1 METMSM
7 SGVWRRLRS
16 AATRLFKDT
25 RGIAATEFAFIVPF
39 MLVMFFGTVEIS
51 SGVAVD
57 RKVTLVARTLS
68 DLTSQA
74 GPPPPPAPVSSYA
87 PADDAYLQNVFT
99 ASIAIFA
106 PYCAVPATMQ
116 LSEIYVDS
124 NNVAKV
130 QWSKAATVPSGCDPI
145 TQATQATQATLTN
158 STRSAGD
165 TITIPPTLLVK
176 QTYLLFSEVS
186 YNYTPVG
193 IGYVMKSN
201 VVMSDV
207 SYTRPRQVVCVIYN
221 NQPVALPNPPGSPA
235 NPCPAT

>member
-16 AATRLFKDT
+16 APTRLFKDT
-25 RGIAATEFAFIVPF
+25 RGLAATEFAFIVPF

-68 DLTSQA
+68 DLLSQA

-87 PADDAYLQNVFT
+87 PADDTYLQNVFT
-99 ASIAIFA
+99 AGIAILT
-106 PYCAVPATMQ
+106 PYCAVPATLQ
-116 LSEIYVDS
+116 LTEIYVDK
-124 NNVAKV
+124 NQVAKV
-130 QWSKAATVPSGCDPI
+130 QWSKAASVPTCN
-145 TQATQATQATLTN
+145 ATQVTLTN

-176 QTYLLFSEVS
+176 QTYLIFSEVS
-186 YNYTPVG
+186 YNYTPMG

-201 VVMSDV
+201 VILSDV

-221 NQPVALPNPPGSPA
+221 NLPVILPSPPGSPA

>member
-74 GPPPPPAPVSSYA
+74 GPPLPPAPVSSYA

-99 ASIAIFA
+99 ASIAIFT

-130 QWSKAATVPSGCDPI
+130 QWSKAATVPTCN
-145 TQATQATQATLTN
+145 ATQATLTN

-165 TITIPPTLLVK
+165 TITIPTALLVK
-176 QTYLLFSEVS
+176 QTYLIFSEVS

-201 VVMSDV
+201 VIMGDV

-221 NQPVALPNPPGSPA
+221 NLPVALPNPPGSPA
-235 NPCPAT
+235 NPCPTT

>member
-1 METMSM
+1 MQ
-7 SGVWRRLRS
+7 GVWRRLRS

-25 RGIAATEFAFIVPF
+25 RGLAATEFAFIVPF

-68 DLTSQA
+68 DLMSQA
-74 GPPPPPAPVSSYA
+74 GPPPSAPLSAYA

-99 ASIAIFA
+99 ASIAIFT
-106 PYCAVPATMQ
+106 PYCAVPATTLQ

-124 NNVAKV
+124 NQVAKV
-130 QWSKAATVPSGCDPI
+130 KWSKAATVSACN
-145 TQATQATQATLTN
+145 ATQATLAN
-158 STRSAGD
+158 STRVAGD
-165 TITIPPTLLVK
+165 TVTSVVPAQLLVK
-176 QTYLLFSEVS
+176 QTYLIFSEVS

-201 VVMSDV
+201 VILSDV

>member
-16 AATRLFKDT
+16 APTRLFKDT
-25 RGIAATEFAFIVPF
+25 RGLAATEFAFIVPF

-68 DLTSQA
+68 DLLSQA

-87 PADDAYLQNVFT
+87 PADDTYLQNVFT
-99 ASIAIFA
+99 AGIAILT
-106 PYCAVPATMQ
+106 PYCAVPATLQ
-116 LSEIYVDS
+116 LTEIYVDK
-124 NNVAKV
+124 NQVAKV
-130 QWSKAATVPSGCDPI
+130 QWSKAASVPTCN
-145 TQATQATQATLTN
+145 ATQVTLTT

-176 QTYLLFSEVS
+176 QTYLIFSEVS
-186 YNYTPVG
+186 YNYTPMG

-201 VVMSDV
+201 VILSDV

-221 NQPVALPNPPGSPA
+221 NLPVALPNPPGSPA

>member
-1 METMSM
+1 
-7 SGVWRRLRS
+7 
-16 AATRLFKDT
+16 
-25 RGIAATEFAFIVPF
+25 

-68 DLTSQA
+68 DLLSQV

-87 PADDAYLQNVFT
+87 PADDTYLQNVFT
-99 ASIAIFA
+99 AGIAILT
-106 PYCAVPATMQ
+106 PYCAVPATLQ
-116 LSEIYVDS
+116 LTEIYVDS
-124 NNVAKV
+124 NQVAKV
-130 QWSKAATVPSGCDPI
+130 QWSKAASVPTCN
-145 TQATQATQATLTN
+145 ATQVTLTN

-176 QTYLLFSEVS
+176 QTYLIFSEVS

-201 VVMSDV
+201 VILSDV

-221 NQPVALPNPPGSPA
+221 NLPVALPSPPGSPA

>member
-16 AATRLFKDT
+16 APTRLFKDT
-25 RGIAATEFAFIVPF
+25 RGLAATEFAFIVPF

-68 DLTSQA
+68 DLLSQA

-87 PADDAYLQNVFT
+87 PADDTYLQNVFT
-99 ASIAIFA
+99 AGIAILT
-106 PYCAVPATMQ
+106 PYCAVPATLQ
-116 LSEIYVDS
+116 LTEIYVDK
-124 NNVAKV
+124 NQVAKV
-130 QWSKAATVPSGCDPI
+130 QWSKAASVPTCN
-145 TQATQATQATLTN
+145 ATQVTLTT

-176 QTYLLFSEVS
+176 QTYLIFSEVS

-201 VVMSDV
+201 VILSDV

-221 NQPVALPNPPGSPA
+221 NLPVALPSPPGSPA

>member
-16 AATRLFKDT
+16 APTRLFKDT
-25 RGIAATEFAFIVPF
+25 RGLAATEFAFIVPF

-68 DLTSQA
+68 DLLSQV

-87 PADDAYLQNVFT
+87 PADDTYLQNVFT
-99 ASIAIFA
+99 AGIAILT
-106 PYCAVPATMQ
+106 PYCAVPATLQ
-116 LSEIYVDS
+116 LTEIYVDS
-124 NNVAKV
+124 NQVAKV
-130 QWSKAATVPSGCDPI
+130 QWSKAASVPTCN
-145 TQATQATQATLTN
+145 ATQVTLTT

-176 QTYLLFSEVS
+176 QTYLIFSEVS
-186 YNYTPVG
+186 YNYTPMG

-201 VVMSDV
+201 VILSDV

-221 NQPVALPNPPGSPA
+221 NLPVALPSPPGSPA

>member
-1 METMSM
+1 M

-16 AATRLFKDT
+16 APTRLFKDT
-25 RGIAATEFAFIVPF
+25 RGLAATEFAFIVPF

-68 DLTSQA
+68 DLLSQA

-87 PADDAYLQNVFT
+87 PADDTYLQNVFT
-99 ASIAIFA
+99 AGIAILT
-106 PYCAVPATMQ
+106 PYCAVPATLQ
-116 LSEIYVDS
+116 LTEIYVDS
-124 NNVAKV
+124 NQVAKV
-130 QWSKAATVPSGCDPI
+130 QWSKAASVPTCN
-145 TQATQATQATLTN
+145 ATQVTLTT

-176 QTYLLFSEVS
+176 QTYLIFSEVS

-201 VVMSDV
+201 VIMSDV

-221 NQPVALPNPPGSPA
+221 NLPVALPSPPGSPA

>member
-16 AATRLFKDT
+16 APTRLFKDT
-25 RGIAATEFAFIVPF
+25 RGLAATEFAFIVPF

-68 DLTSQA
+68 DLLSQA

-87 PADDAYLQNVFT
+87 PADDTYLQNVFT
-99 ASIAIFA
+99 AGIAILT
-106 PYCAVPATMQ
+106 PYCAVPATLQ
-116 LSEIYVDS
+116 LTEIYVDK
-124 NNVAKV
+124 NQVAKV
-130 QWSKAATVPSGCDPI
+130 QWSKAASVPTCN
-145 TQATQATQATLTN
+145 ATQVTLTT

-176 QTYLLFSEVS
+176 QTYLIFSEVS

-201 VVMSDV
+201 VIMSDV

-221 NQPVALPNPPGSPA
+221 NLPVALPSPPGSPA

>member
-16 AATRLFKDT
+16 APTRLFKDT
-25 RGIAATEFAFIVPF
+25 RGLAATEFAFIVPF

-68 DLTSQA
+68 DLLSQA

-87 PADDAYLQNVFT
+87 PADDTYLQNVFT
-99 ASIAIFA
+99 AGIAILT
-106 PYCAVPATMQ
+106 PYCAVPATLQ
-116 LSEIYVDS
+116 LTEIYVDS
-124 NNVAKV
+124 NQVAKV
-130 QWSKAATVPSGCDPI
+130 QWSKAASVPTCN
-145 TQATQATQATLTN
+145 ATQVTLTN

-176 QTYLLFSEVS
+176 QTYLIFSEVS
-186 YNYTPVG
+186 YNYTPMG

-201 VVMSDV
+201 VILSDV

-221 NQPVALPNPPGSPA
+221 NLPVALPSPPGSPA

>member
-1 METMSM
+1 M

-16 AATRLFKDT
+16 APTRLFKDT
-25 RGIAATEFAFIVPF
+25 RGLAATEFAFIVPF

-68 DLTSQA
+68 DLLSQA

-87 PADDAYLQNVFT
+87 PADDTYLQNVFT
-99 ASIAIFA
+99 AGIAILT
-106 PYCAVPATMQ
+106 PYCAVPATLQ
-116 LSEIYVDS
+116 LTEIYVDK
-124 NNVAKV
+124 NQVAKV
-130 QWSKAATVPSGCDPI
+130 QWSKAASVPTCN
-145 TQATQATQATLTN
+145 ATQVTLTT

-201 VVMSDV
+201 VLLSDV

-221 NQPVALPNPPGSPA
+221 NLPVALPSPPGSPA

>member
-16 AATRLFKDT
+16 APTRLFKDT
-25 RGIAATEFAFIVPF
+25 RGLAATEFAFIVPF

-68 DLTSQA
+68 DLLSQA

-87 PADDAYLQNVFT
+87 PADDTYLQNVFT
-99 ASIAIFA
+99 AGIAILT
-106 PYCAVPATMQ
+106 PYCAVPATLQ
-116 LSEIYVDS
+116 LTEIYVDS
-124 NNVAKV
+124 NQVAKV
-130 QWSKAATVPSGCDPI
+130 QWSKAASVPTCN
-145 TQATQATQATLTN
+145 ATQVTLTT

-176 QTYLLFSEVS
+176 QTYLIFSEVS

-201 VVMSDV
+201 VILSDV

-221 NQPVALPNPPGSPA
+221 NLPVALPNPPGSPA

>member
-16 AATRLFKDT
+16 APTRLFKDT
-25 RGIAATEFAFIVPF
+25 RGLAATEFAFIVPF

-68 DLTSQA
+68 DLLSQA

-87 PADDAYLQNVFT
+87 PADDTYLQNVFT
-99 ASIAIFA
+99 AGIAILT
-106 PYCAVPATMQ
+106 PYCAVPATLQ
-116 LSEIYVDS
+116 LTEIYVDS
-124 NNVAKV
+124 NQVAKV
-130 QWSKAATVPSGCDPI
+130 QWSKAASVPTCN
-145 TQATQATQATLTN
+145 ATQVTLTN

-176 QTYLLFSEVS
+176 QTYLIFSEVS

-201 VVMSDV
+201 VILSDV

-221 NQPVALPNPPGSPA
+221 NLPVALPSPPGSPA

>member
-1 METMSM
+1 M

-16 AATRLFKDT
+16 APTRLFKDT

-68 DLTSQA
+68 DLMSQA

-87 PADDAYLQNVFT
+87 PADDTYLQNVFT
-99 ASIAIFA
+99 ASIAILT
-106 PYCAVPATMQ
+106 PYCAVPATLQ

-124 NNVAKV
+124 NNVARVK
-130 QWSKAATVPSGCDPI
+130 WSKAGTVPTCNAN
-145 TQATQATQATLTN
+145 QVTLTN
-158 STRSAGD
+158 STRNTGD
-165 TITIPPTLLVK
+165 IITIPPTLLVNK

-221 NQPVALPNPPGSPA
+221 NQPVAPPNPPGSIA
-235 NPCPAT
+235 NPCPTNP

>member
-1 METMSM
+1 M

-16 AATRLFKDT
+16 APTRLFKDT
-25 RGIAATEFAFIVPF
+25 RGLAATEFAFIVPF

-68 DLTSQA
+68 DLLSQA

-87 PADDAYLQNVFT
+87 PADDTYLQNVFT
-99 ASIAIFA
+99 AGIAILT
-106 PYCAVPATMQ
+106 PYCAVPATLQ
-116 LSEIYVDS
+116 LTEIYVDK
-124 NNVAKV
+124 NQVAKV
-130 QWSKAATVPSGCDPI
+130 QWSKAASVPTCN
-145 TQATQATQATLTN
+145 ATQVTLTT

-186 YNYTPVG
+186 YNYTPMG

-201 VVMSDV
+201 VILSDV

-221 NQPVALPNPPGSPA
+221 NLPVALPSPPGSPA

>member
-16 AATRLFKDT
+16 APTRLFKDT
-25 RGIAATEFAFIVPF
+25 RGLAATEFAFIVPF

-68 DLTSQA
+68 DLLSQV

-87 PADDAYLQNVFT
+87 PADDTYLQNVFT
-99 ASIAIFA
+99 AGIAILT
-106 PYCAVPATMQ
+106 PYCAVPATLQ
-116 LSEIYVDS
+116 LTEIYVDS
-124 NNVAKV
+124 NQVAKV
-130 QWSKAATVPSGCDPI
+130 QWSKAASVPTCN
-145 TQATQATQATLTN
+145 ATQVTLTN

-176 QTYLLFSEVS
+176 QTYLIFSEVS

-201 VVMSDV
+201 VILSDV

-221 NQPVALPNPPGSPA
+221 NLPVALPSPPGSPA

>member
-1 METMSM
+1 M

-16 AATRLFKDT
+16 APTRLFKDT
-25 RGIAATEFAFIVPF
+25 RGLAATEFAFIVPF

-68 DLTSQA
+68 DLLSQA

-87 PADDAYLQNVFT
+87 PADDTYLQNVFT
-99 ASIAIFA
+99 AGIAILT
-106 PYCAVPATMQ
+106 PYCAVPATLQ
-116 LSEIYVDS
+116 LTEIYVDK
-124 NNVAKV
+124 NQVAKV
-130 QWSKAATVPSGCDPI
+130 QWSKAASVPTCN
-145 TQATQATQATLTN
+145 ATQVTLTT

-176 QTYLLFSEVS
+176 QTYLIFSEVS
-186 YNYTPVG
+186 YNYTPMG

-201 VVMSDV
+201 VILSDV

-221 NQPVALPNPPGSPA
+221 NLPVALPSPPGSPA

>member
-16 AATRLFKDT
+16 APTRLFKDT
-25 RGIAATEFAFIVPF
+25 RGLAATEFAFIVPF

-68 DLTSQA
+68 DLLSQA

-87 PADDAYLQNVFT
+87 PADDTYLQNVFT
-99 ASIAIFA
+99 AGIAILT
-106 PYCAVPATMQ
+106 PYCAVPATLQ
-116 LSEIYVDS
+116 LTEIYVDS
-124 NNVAKV
+124 NQVAKV
-130 QWSKAATVPSGCDPI
+130 QWSKAASVPTCN
-145 TQATQATQATLTN
+145 ATQVTLTT

-176 QTYLLFSEVS
+176 QTYLIFSEVS

-201 VVMSDV
+201 VILSDV

-221 NQPVALPNPPGSPA
+221 NLPVALPSPPGSPA

>member
-74 GPPPPPAPVSSYA
+74 GPPPSAPLSAYA
-87 PADDAYLQNVFT
+87 PADDTYLLNVFT
-99 ASIAIFA
+99 ASSAILT
-106 PYCAVPATMQ
+106 PYSAIPATVQ
-116 LSEIYVDS
+116 LTEIYVDS
-124 NNVAKV
+124 NKVAKV
-130 QWSKAATVPSGCDPI
+130 QWSKAATFPAGAP
-145 TQATQATQATLTN
+145 TLTN
-158 STRSAGD
+158 STRSTGD

-176 QTYLLFSEVS
+176 QTYLIFSEVS

-201 VVMSDV
+201 VTMSDV
-207 SYTRPRQVVCVIYN
+207 SYTRPRQVVCLIYN
-221 NQPVALPNPPGSPA
+221 NQPVTLPSPPGSPA
-235 NPCPAT
+235 NPCPTT

>member
-25 RGIAATEFAFIVPF
+25 RGLAATEFAFIVPF

-68 DLTSQA
+68 DLLSQA

-87 PADDAYLQNVFT
+87 PADDTYLQNVFT
-99 ASIAIFA
+99 AGIAILT
-106 PYCAVPATMQ
+106 PYCAVPATLQ
-116 LSEIYVDS
+116 LTEIYVDK
-124 NNVAKV
+124 NQVAKV
-130 QWSKAATVPSGCDPI
+130 QWSKAASVPTCN
-145 TQATQATQATLTN
+145 ATQVTLTN

-201 VVMSDV
+201 VVLSDV

-221 NQPVALPNPPGSPA
+221 NLPVALPSPPGSPA

>member
-1 METMSM
+1 
-7 SGVWRRLRS
+7 
-16 AATRLFKDT
+16 
-25 RGIAATEFAFIVPF
+25 
-39 MLVMFFGTVEIS
+39 MFFGTVEIS

-68 DLTSQA
+68 DLLSQA
-74 GPPPPPAPVSSYA
+74 GPPPPAPVSSYA
-87 PADDAYLQNVFT
+87 PADDTYLQNVFT
-99 ASIAIFA
+99 AGIAILT
-106 PYCAVPATMQ
+106 PYCAVPATLQ
-116 LSEIYVDS
+116 LTEIYVDK
-124 NNVAKV
+124 NQVAKV
-130 QWSKAATVPSGCDPI
+130 QWSKAASVPTCN
-145 TQATQATQATLTN
+145 ATQVTLTT

-186 YNYTPVG
+186 YNYTPMG

-201 VVMSDV
+201 VILSDV

-221 NQPVALPNPPGSPA
+221 NLPVALPSPPGSPA

>member
-16 AATRLFKDT
+16 APTRLFKDT
-25 RGIAATEFAFIVPF
+25 RGLAATEFAFIVPF

-68 DLTSQA
+68 DLLSQA

-87 PADDAYLQNVFT
+87 PADDTYLQNVFT
-99 ASIAIFA
+99 AGIAILT
-106 PYCAVPATMQ
+106 PYCAVPATLQ
-116 LSEIYVDS
+116 LTEIYVDK
-124 NNVAKV
+124 NQVAKV
-130 QWSKAATVPSGCDPI
+130 QWSKAASVPTCN
-145 TQATQATQATLTN
+145 ATQVTLTT

-176 QTYLLFSEVS
+176 QTYLIFSEVS

-201 VVMSDV
+201 VILSDV

-221 NQPVALPNPPGSPA
+221 NLPVALPNPPGSPA

>member
-1 METMSM
+1 M

-16 AATRLFKDT
+16 APTRLFKDT

-68 DLTSQA
+68 DLMSQA
-74 GPPPPPAPVSSYA
+74 PPPPPVSSYA
-87 PADDAYLQNVFT
+87 PVDDTYLQNVFT
-99 ASIAIFA
+99 AGIAIFT

-145 TQATQATQATLTN
+145 THATQATQATLTN
-158 STRSAGD
+158 STRSAGN
-165 TITIPPTLLVK
+165 TITIPPQLLVK
-176 QTYLLFSEVS
+176 RTYLLFSEVS

-193 IGYVMKSN
+193 IGYVMTSN
-201 VVMSDV
+201 VIMSDV
-207 SYTRPRQVVCVIYN
+207 SYTRPRQVVCVVYN
-221 NQPVALPNPPGSPA
+221 NLPLLVTPPTPGV
-235 NPCPAT
+235 CPST

>member
-1 METMSM
+1 M

-16 AATRLFKDT
+16 APTRLFKDT
-25 RGIAATEFAFIVPF
+25 RGLAATEFAFIVPF

-68 DLTSQA
+68 DLLSQA

-87 PADDAYLQNVFT
+87 PADDTYLQNVFT
-99 ASIAIFA
+99 AGIAILT
-106 PYCAVPATMQ
+106 PYCAVPATLQ
-116 LSEIYVDS
+116 LTEIYVDS
-124 NNVAKV
+124 NQVAKV
-130 QWSKAATVPSGCDPI
+130 QWSKAASVPTCN
-145 TQATQATQATLTN
+145 ATQVTLTN

-176 QTYLLFSEVS
+176 QTYLIFSEVS
-186 YNYTPVG
+186 YNYTPMG

-201 VVMSDV
+201 VILSDV

-221 NQPVALPNPPGSPA
+221 NLPVALPSPPGSPA

>member
-1 METMSM
+1 M

-16 AATRLFKDT
+16 APTRLFKDT
-25 RGIAATEFAFIVPF
+25 RGLAATEFAFIVPF

-68 DLTSQA
+68 DLLSQV

-87 PADDAYLQNVFT
+87 PADDTYLQNVFT
-99 ASIAIFA
+99 AGIAILT
-106 PYCAVPATMQ
+106 PYCAVPATLQ
-116 LSEIYVDS
+116 LTEIYVDS
-124 NNVAKV
+124 NQVAKV
-130 QWSKAATVPSGCDPI
+130 QWSKAASVPTCN
-145 TQATQATQATLTN
+145 ATQVTLTN

-176 QTYLLFSEVS
+176 QTYLIFSEVS

-201 VVMSDV
+201 VILSDV

-221 NQPVALPNPPGSPA
+221 NLPVALPSPPGSPA

>member
-1 METMSM
+1 M

-16 AATRLFKDT
+16 APTRLFKDT
-25 RGIAATEFAFIVPF
+25 RGLAATEFAFIVPF

-68 DLTSQA
+68 DLLSQV

-87 PADDAYLQNVFT
+87 PADDTYLQNVFT
-99 ASIAIFA
+99 AGIAILT
-106 PYCAVPATMQ
+106 PYCAVPATLQ
-116 LSEIYVDS
+116 LTEIYVDS
-124 NNVAKV
+124 NQVAKV
-130 QWSKAATVPSGCDPI
+130 QWSKAASVPTCN
-145 TQATQATQATLTN
+145 ATQVTLTT

-176 QTYLLFSEVS
+176 QTYLIFSEVS

-201 VVMSDV
+201 VILSDV

-221 NQPVALPNPPGSPA
+221 NLPVALPSPPGSPA

>member
-1 METMSM
+1 M

-16 AATRLFKDT
+16 APTRLFKDT
-25 RGIAATEFAFIVPF
+25 RGLAATEFAFIVPF

-68 DLTSQA
+68 DLSSQA

-87 PADDAYLQNVFT
+87 PADDTYLQNVFT
-99 ASIAIFA
+99 AGLAILT
-106 PYCAVPATMQ
+106 PYCAVPATLQ
-116 LSEIYVDS
+116 LTEIYVDK
-124 NNVAKV
+124 NQVAKV
-130 QWSKAATVPSGCDPI
+130 QWSKAASVPTCN
-145 TQATQATQATLTN
+145 ATQVTLTT

-186 YNYTPVG
+186 YNYTPMG

-201 VVMSDV
+201 VILSDV

-221 NQPVALPNPPGSPA
+221 NLPVALPSPPGSPA

>member
-25 RGIAATEFAFIVPF
+25 GGLAATEFAFIVPF

-68 DLTSQA
+68 DLSSQA

-87 PADDAYLQNVFT
+87 PADDTYLQNVFT
-99 ASIAIFA
+99 ASIAIFT

-130 QWSKAATVPSGCDPI
+130 QWSKAATVPGGCDA
-145 TQATQATQATLTN
+145 ATRATQATLTT

-165 TITIPPTLLVK
+165 TIAIPPTLLVK

-186 YNYTPVG
+186 YNYTPMG

-201 VVMSDV
+201 VILSDV

-221 NQPVALPNPPGSPA
+221 NLPVALPSPPGSPA

>member
-16 AATRLFKDT
+16 APTGLFKDT
-25 RGIAATEFAFIVPF
+25 RGLAATEFAFIVPF

-68 DLTSQA
+68 DLLSQA

-87 PADDAYLQNVFT
+87 PADDTYLQNVFT
-99 ASIAIFA
+99 AGIAILT
-106 PYCAVPATMQ
+106 PYCAVPATLQ
-116 LSEIYVDS
+116 LTEIYVDK
-124 NNVAKV
+124 NQVAKV
-130 QWSKAATVPSGCDPI
+130 QWSKAASVPTCN
-145 TQATQATQATLTN
+145 ATQVTLTT

-176 QTYLLFSEVS
+176 QTYLIFSEVS
-186 YNYTPVG
+186 YNYTPMG

-201 VVMSDV
+201 VIMSDV

-221 NQPVALPNPPGSPA
+221 NLPVALPSPPGSPA

>member
-16 AATRLFKDT
+16 APTRLFKDT
-25 RGIAATEFAFIVPF
+25 RGLAATEFAFIVPF

-68 DLTSQA
+68 DLLSQA

-87 PADDAYLQNVFT
+87 PADDTYLQNVFT
-99 ASIAIFA
+99 AGIAILT
-106 PYCAVPATMQ
+106 PYCAVPATLQ
-116 LSEIYVDS
+116 LTEIYVDK
-124 NNVAKV
+124 NQVAKV
-130 QWSKAATVPSGCDPI
+130 QWSKAASVPTCN
-145 TQATQATQATLTN
+145 ATQVTLTT

-186 YNYTPVG
+186 YNYTPMG

-201 VVMSDV
+201 VILSDV

-221 NQPVALPNPPGSPA
+221 NLPVALPSPPGSPA

>member
-1 METMSM
+1 M

-16 AATRLFKDT
+16 APTRLFKDT
-25 RGIAATEFAFIVPF
+25 RGLAATEFAFIVPF

-68 DLTSQA
+68 DLLSQA

-87 PADDAYLQNVFT
+87 PADDTYLQNVFT
-99 ASIAIFA
+99 AGIAILT
-106 PYCAVPATMQ
+106 PYCAVPATLQ
-116 LSEIYVDS
+116 LTEIYVDS
-124 NNVAKV
+124 NQVAKV
-130 QWSKAATVPSGCDPI
+130 QWSKAASVPTCN
-145 TQATQATQATLTN
+145 ATQVTLTT

-176 QTYLLFSEVS
+176 QTYLIFSEVS

-201 VVMSDV
+201 VLLSDV

-221 NQPVALPNPPGSPA
+221 NLPVALPSPPGSPA

>member
-1 METMSM
+1 M

-16 AATRLFKDT
+16 APTRLFKDT
-25 RGIAATEFAFIVPF
+25 RGLAATEFAFIVPF

-68 DLTSQA
+68 DLLSQV

-87 PADDAYLQNVFT
+87 PADDTYLQNVFT
-99 ASIAIFA
+99 AGIAILT
-106 PYCAVPATMQ
+106 PYCAVPATLQ
-116 LSEIYVDS
+116 LTEIYVDS
-124 NNVAKV
+124 NQVAKV
-130 QWSKAATVPSGCDPI
+130 QWSKAASVPTCN
-145 TQATQATQATLTN
+145 ATQVTLTN

-176 QTYLLFSEVS
+176 QTYLIFSEVS

-201 VVMSDV
+201 VIMSDV

-221 NQPVALPNPPGSPA
+221 NLPVALPSPPGSPA

>member
-16 AATRLFKDT
+16 APTRLFKDT
-25 RGIAATEFAFIVPF
+25 RGLAATEFAFIVPF

-68 DLTSQA
+68 DLLSQA

-87 PADDAYLQNVFT
+87 PADDTYLQNVFT
-99 ASIAIFA
+99 AGIAILT
-106 PYCAVPATMQ
+106 PYCAVPATLQ
-116 LSEIYVDS
+116 LTEIYVDK
-124 NNVAKV
+124 NQVAKV
-130 QWSKAATVPSGCDPI
+130 QWSKAASVPTCN
-145 TQATQATQATLTN
+145 ATQVTLTT

-176 QTYLLFSEVS
+176 QTYLIFSEVS

-201 VVMSDV
+201 VLLSDV

-221 NQPVALPNPPGSPA
+221 NLPVALPSPPGSPA

>member
-16 AATRLFKDT
+16 APTRLFKDT
-25 RGIAATEFAFIVPF
+25 RGLAATEFAFIVPF

-68 DLTSQA
+68 DLLSQA

-87 PADDAYLQNVFT
+87 PADDTYLQNVFT
-99 ASIAIFA
+99 AGIAILT
-106 PYCAVPATMQ
+106 PYCAVPATLQ
-116 LSEIYVDS
+116 LTEIYVDK
-124 NNVAKV
+124 NQVAKV
-130 QWSKAATVPSGCDPI
+130 QWSKAASVPTCN
-145 TQATQATQATLTN
+145 ATQVTLTN

-176 QTYLLFSEVS
+176 QTYLIFSEVS
-186 YNYTPVG
+186 YNYTPMG

-201 VVMSDV
+201 VILSDV

-221 NQPVALPNPPGSPA
+221 NQPVALPSPPGSPA

>member
-16 AATRLFKDT
+16 APTRLFKDT
-25 RGIAATEFAFIVPF
+25 RGLAATEFAFIVPF

-68 DLTSQA
+68 DLLSQA

-87 PADDAYLQNVFT
+87 PADDTYLQNVFT
-99 ASIAIFA
+99 AGIAILTQ
-106 PYCAVPATMQ
+106 YCAVPATLQ
-116 LSEIYVDS
+116 LTEIYVDS
-124 NNVAKV
+124 NQVAKV
-130 QWSKAATVPSGCDPI
+130 QWSKAASVPTCN
-145 TQATQATQATLTN
+145 ATQVTLTN

-176 QTYLLFSEVS
+176 QTYLIFSEVS

-201 VVMSDV
+201 VILSDV

-221 NQPVALPNPPGSPA
+221 NLPVALPSPPGSPA

>member
-1 METMSM
+1 M

-16 AATRLFKDT
+16 APTRLFKDT
-25 RGIAATEFAFIVPF
+25 RGLAATEFAFIVPL
-39 MLVMFFGTVEIS
+39 MLVLFFGTVEIS

-68 DLTSQA
+68 DLLSQA

-87 PADDAYLQNVFT
+87 PADDTYLQNVFT
-99 ASIAIFA
+99 AGIAILT
-106 PYCAVPATMQ
+106 PYCAVPATLQ
-116 LSEIYVDS
+116 LTEIYVDS
-124 NNVAKV
+124 NQVAKV
-130 QWSKAATVPSGCDPI
+130 QWSKAASVPTCN
-145 TQATQATQATLTN
+145 ATQVTLTN

-176 QTYLLFSEVS
+176 QTYLIFSEVS

-201 VVMSDV
+201 VILSDV

-221 NQPVALPNPPGSPA
+221 NLPVALPNPPGSPA